1 MIDQRKNVLTF
12 NLIIFMVSSLKK
24 KSISLGNEKI
34 VDVVTGNPISESD
47 FW

>member
-12 NLIIFMVSSLKK
+12 NLIIFMVSSFKK

-34 VDVVTGNPISESD
+34 VDVVTGNRISESD
-47 FW
+47 F